1 MTGEGF
7 LDPLPL
13 ARRII
18 QGQDLT
24 RDEARSLFAL
34 QGDARHDLFYAAHKV
49 RRHFHGN
56 RVTFCS
62 ILPTKF
68 GNCSEDC
75 KFCAQ
80 SGHFDTGITPHPMME
95 PEPVAEAMR
104 FARDHGAS
112 AFGIVNSGR
121 GPTRKEWPQ
130 LLEVIRA
137 TQEVDGICHCVDI
150 GSLDAEQARDLKA
163 AGVRRVNH
171 NLETSREFYPE
182 IVTTHTWDD
191 RVETARHVKQAGL
204 ELCSGCIFGMG
215 ESIDDRVSVAFSLK
229 ELNPHVVPINFLNA
243 IPGTPLAHL
252 PPLRPMEILQ
262 IVAVMRL
269 ILPRVDLKVA
279 GGREKNLRDLQSWIF
294 YVGATSALIGNYL
307 ATPGRPH
314 HEDLQMIDDL
324 DLAWH
329 DDPESGVRN
338 QESEVRNATPLS
350 RSPTA
355 SGRSRESEASEPGTF
370 ATGVPGPRSRW
381 QLPIRS

>member
-1 MTGEGF
+1 MPVES

-18 QGQDLT
+18 DGGELT
-24 RDEARSLFAL
+24 RDEARALFAL
-34 QGDARHDLFYAAHKV
+34 EGEAVYDLFYAAHKV

-80 SGHFDTGITPHPMME
+80 SAWFETGIEPHAMMA
-95 PEPVAEAMR
+95 PDQVVSAMA

-121 GPTRKEWPQ
+121 GPTAKEFPQ
-130 LLEVIRA
+130 LLEVVKA
-137 TQEVDGICHCVDI
+137 TQQVDGICHCVDI
-150 GSLDAEQARDLKA
+150 GTLSQEQAHELKA

-171 NLETSREFYPE
+171 NLETSRQFYPE
-182 IVTTHTWDD
+182 IVTTHTWDE
-191 RVETARHVKQAGL
+191 RVETIRHVQEAGM
-204 ELCSGCIFGMG
+204 EVCSGCIFGMG
-215 ESIDDRVSVAFSLK
+215 EGLDDRVSIAFSLK
-229 ELNPHVVPINFLNA
+229 ELNPSVVPLNFLFP
-243 IPGTPLAHL
+243 IRGTPLEKVA
-252 PPLRPMEILQ
+252 PLRPMEILK

-269 ILPRVDLKVA
+269 ILPRQDLKVA

-307 ATPGRPH
+307 ATSGRPH
-314 HEDLQMIDDL
+314 NEDLQMIEDL
-324 DLAWH
+324 DLTWH
-329 DDPESGVRN
+329 DDRVGDVDPEAPPAPKPA
-338 QESEVRNATPLS
+338 ETD
-350 RSPTA
+350 
-355 SGRSRESEASEPGTF
+355 GRKTYSLNL
-370 ATGVPGPRSRW
+370 V
-381 QLPIRS
+381 